1 MQARYREKRR
11 AKMRELEQTAPQL
24 DDVILQLQQSTA
36 ARDQLKVPRHGLL
49 SISAAARARTA
60 CTFKGSWHLCT
71 PAVCITS
78 CRVLTIPDAY
88 RAHCTL

>member
-11 AKMRELEQTAPQL
+11 AKMRELEQTASQL

-36 ARDQLKVPRHGLL
+36 ARDQLKVQRHGLIPCFCR
-49 SISAAARARTA
+49 STRTH
-60 CTFKGSWHLCT
+60 CLHIKGSWHLCT
-71 PAVCITS
+71 PVVCITS
-78 CRVLTIPDAY
+78 CHVLTIPDAH